1 MKRYLIYILTIIG
14 FLCCNLKAQ
23 EVIELPPLFEY
34 PVPPEELE
42 SLDER
47 CDYIV
52 KHFWDNFDFKKKDAV
67 DQYALNSAFGVF
79 TTSLQYASKKEAD
92 KAIDN
97 LLSKISNNPTQLLQF
112 TKAAEENLYG
122 PRAEVWIDEIYL
134 KFADAIAKNKK
145 VSDSR
150 KSKYILQE
158 KALTGSK
165 PGQSAPTFTFTDIY
179 GQQKNYY
186 PMSTPTILIFGNP
199 DDTDWMMARLKM
211 ESNFTFRDALDKG
224 KINVLY
230 ILPNKTEGWKEKIA
244 NYNLRW
250 SLGASP
256 SVSEI
261 YDTRLP
267 VSIFLV
273 DSSGKI
279 VDKFLPVEAAVG
291 RALELIN

>member
-1 MKRYLIYILTIIG
+1 
-14 FLCCNLKAQ
+14 
-23 EVIELPPLFEY
+23 
-34 PVPPEELE
+34 
-42 SLDER
+42 
-47 CDYIV
+47 
-52 KHFWDNFDFKKKDAV
+52 
-67 DQYALNSAFGVF
+67 
-79 TTSLQYASKKEAD
+79 
-92 KAIDN
+92 
-97 LLSKISNNPTQLLQF
+97 
-112 TKAAEENLYG
+112 
-122 PRAEVWIDEIYL
+122 
-134 KFADAIAKNKK
+134 
-145 VSDSR
+145 
-150 KSKYILQE
+150 
-158 KALTGSK
+158 
-165 PGQSAPTFTFTDIY
+165 
-179 GQQKNYY
+179 
-186 PMSTPTILIFGNP
+186 MSTPTILIFGNP